1 MSHGIEQGKLFP
13 FLATK
18 TFNAAFDIS
27 SFVLCP
33 DGRNVPLCVKLPLC
47 LSREAGAAIGNPTC
61 FIDDNKPPVFFV
73 GRALIRPCD
82 GLTSHSSFLSFPPLL
97 ISVPASNP
105 TLLVNV
111 ARLPVSR
118 SRFHAHYPNRRTM
131 PAARTTTRIRATRN
145 RNRSLVRPSS
155 SFPASR

>member
-1 MSHGIEQGKLFP
+1 MPHGIEQGKLFP

-18 TFNAAFDIS
+18 TFNAPFDIS

-97 ISVPASNP
+97 ISVPPRIRRCWS
-105 TLLVNV
+105 TLHDC
-111 ARLPVSR
+111 PS
-118 SRFHAHYPNRRTM
+118 HAHALTPTYPNRRTM